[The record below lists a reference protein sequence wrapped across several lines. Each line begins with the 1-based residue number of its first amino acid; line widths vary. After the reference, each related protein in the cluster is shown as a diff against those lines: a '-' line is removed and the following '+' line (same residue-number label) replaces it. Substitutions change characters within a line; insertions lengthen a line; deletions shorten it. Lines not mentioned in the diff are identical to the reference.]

1 MEIRKGTDHTNEII
15 HQMLQT
21 YNAQFMGEMK
31 DYSYSIEEKER
42 IAAGI
47 VASSVFDTVEID
59 DLCVAEAYRNR
70 GYGERLLQKV
80 EGEARA
86 DQKKRILLNTYS
98 FQAPAFYEKMGYRQL
113 FKIAPAL
120 QEYAQC
126 FYRKEL

>member
-31 DYSYSIEEKER
+31 DYSNYIEEKER
-42 IAAGI
+42 IVAGI

-70 GYGERLLQKV
+70 EYGERLLRKV

-86 DQKKRILLNTYS
+86 DQKKRILLNI
-98 FQAPAFYEKMGYRQL
+98 QL
-113 FKIAPAL
+113 PGARVL
-120 QEYAQC
+120 
-126 FYRKEL
+126 